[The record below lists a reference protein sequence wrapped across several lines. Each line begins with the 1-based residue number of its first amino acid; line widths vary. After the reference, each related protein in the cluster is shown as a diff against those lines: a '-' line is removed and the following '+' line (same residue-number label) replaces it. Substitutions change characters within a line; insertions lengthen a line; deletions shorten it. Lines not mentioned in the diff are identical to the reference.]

1 MYKQKL
7 IDLLKSDEQ
16 VKEQME
22 KLEFWC
28 KVNYLLS
35 DWSTDIWI
43 YCFQL
48 WLKMFLTDSWLEV
61 ENSNILEIIWLPLQ
75 ERFIRI
81 FCKKNN
87 IRFSIHTSY
96 YWLDDVLNFSA
107 VYIEWNEY
115 CQIDN
120 TKDFNNQTDEVYQK
134 IYEVLY
140 NLKRKLVV
148 GVLIEN

>member
-1 MYKQKL
+1 MTYKQKL
-7 IDLLKSDEQ
+7 RELLKTVPE

-22 KLEFWC
+22 KLDFWC

-81 FCKKNN
+81 
-87 IRFSIHTSY
+87 
-96 YWLDDVLNFSA
+96 
-107 VYIEWNEY
+107 Y
-115 CQIDN
+115 CQSIVFQWDFIFLPKKEQLFTSNSWLEIVTKLDN
-120 TKDFNNQTDEVYQK
+120 TKDFDNQSEEVYQK

-140 NLKRKLVV
+140 DLKK
-148 GVLIEN
+148 

>member
-16 VKEQME
+16 IKEAME
-22 KLEFWC
+22 SLEFWC
-28 KVNYLLS
+28 EIKYVLS

-61 ENSNILEIIWLPLQ
+61 ENSNILEIIWLPLE

-81 FCKKNN
+81 FCEKNN
-87 IRFSIHTSY
+87 IRFSIHTNY
-96 YWLDDVLNFSA
+96 YWLDDILNFSA
-107 VYIEWNEY
+107 VYIGWNEY

-120 TKDFNNQTDEVYQK
+120 TKDLNNQSEEVYQK
-134 IYEVLY
+134 IYEALLE
-140 NLKRKLVV
+140 LKK
-148 GVLIEN
+148 